1 MGERQGPYGSAAHG
15 PHGMRVRATVRNN
28 ARSGQQQAAI
38 GRLVAAVKINCEFL
52 TADRW
57 KVERKQRI
65 VVHGGC
71 GGALMHIAIRRNNDL
86 LRESRSYI

>member
-1 MGERQGPYGSAAHG
+1 
-15 PHGMRVRATVRNN
+15 
-28 ARSGQQQAAI
+28 
-38 GRLVAAVKINCEFL
+38 LVAAVKINCEFL

-71 GGALMHIAIRRNNDL
+71 GGALMHIATCLDKICYVNRGL
-86 LRESRSYI
+86 GATVAAKFSYLMNFPG